1 MPARSSELGSSV
13 ARVGLRL
20 GGLVMRVILRS
31 ASPRHL
37 ALFSLVFTYSVSLNL
52 VITPQLLS
60 QIKGLVSTSVSDL
73 KRSSDSNAAEQMSE
87 IKRLKR
93 DALPSFREKS
103 DEDQYEASKAVLKGV
118 EDASAAVRRKDLVKE
133 EA

>member
-1 MPARSSELGSSV
+1 
-13 ARVGLRL
+13 
-20 GGLVMRVILRS
+20 
-31 ASPRHL
+31 
-37 ALFSLVFTYSVSLNL
+37 
-52 VITPQLLS
+52 
-60 QIKGLVSTSVSDL
+60 
-73 KRSSDSNAAEQMSE
+73 MSE

>member
-1 MPARSSELGSSV
+1 
-13 ARVGLRL
+13 
-20 GGLVMRVILRS
+20 MRVILRS